1 MNNEGITVED
11 YAHVQKVWDIFEI
24 INLGEYHDL
33 YVQSDTLLLA
43 DVFENFRDKC
53 IDICE
58 LDPSHFLPAPGLAW
72 KACLKKTEVELELLT
87 DNDMLLMV
95 EGGIIR
101 DRISQAVY
109 RYAKDNNAYMNNY
122 DKSIDSS
129 YLMYLNANNLYGWTM
144 SQELPVNRFKCL
156 DDLSKL
162 NESLMKN
169 YNENNDE
176 GYILEVDVEYTR
188 QLFNLHKYFPFL
200 PKREKN

>member
-1 MNNEGITVED
+1 M
-11 YAHVQKVWDIFEI
+11 
-24 INLGEYHDL
+24 
-33 YVQSDTLLLA
+33 
-43 DVFENFRDKC
+43 
-53 IDICE
+53 
-58 LDPSHFLPAPGLAW
+58 
-72 KACLKKTEVELELLT
+72 ELELLT

-129 YLMYLNANNLYGWTM
+129 YLMYLNANIYLYGWAM
-144 SQELPVNRFKCL
+144 SQELPVNSFKCL